1 VITEQCREAF
11 EALVKKMRF
20 FHGHYFLIPP
30 LTNADIVSLG
40 LTPKD
45 DKPTRSGKP
54 TAEVKADLSLAG
66 GKHELAMRIVYL
78 SGNPEDRA
86 NKGYR
91 VWYKTVP
98 PGGEAP
104 TDPEELPKS
113 FYTRRR
119 KDVAHFEYGDSG
131 KTVYNGRA
139 GGERRHQGR
148 LGAHG
153 KRAYSMRIT
162 IKTTNKRRQQ

>member
-1 VITEQCREAF
+1 
-11 EALVKKMRF
+11 
-20 FHGHYFLIPP
+20 
-30 LTNADIVSLG
+30 
-40 LTPKD
+40 
-45 DKPTRSGKP
+45 
-54 TAEVKADLSLAG
+54 
-66 GKHELAMRIVYL
+66 MRIVYL

-91 VWYKTVP
+91 IWYKTVP

-131 KTVYNGRA
+131 KTVYMSVQVENDG
-139 GGERRHQGR
+139 
-148 LGAHG
+148 
-153 KRAYSMRIT
+153 
-162 IKTTNKRRQQ
+162 IKGDWGPMVSELIP